1 MLFAFSEYYTSK
13 NNFRHELLNNCIS
26 YKYTLL
32 KRRFVIVKLKMN
44 VGISDGFF
52 YYTNSEIHQ
61 ILGLC
66 DHINDL
72 TRQLR
77 EKSDYEVINQEKI
90 LVYFIF

>member
-1 MLFAFSEYYTSK
+1 
-13 NNFRHELLNNCIS
+13 
-26 YKYTLL
+26 
-32 KRRFVIVKLKMN
+32 MN